1 MNSVVRSAQVSGG
14 RAGANIGGLAG
25 GNGGLLINSGASA
38 EVDGGRY
45 VGGLVGYVKAK
56 GRVVGSTVRASQVR
70 ALESAGGL
78 AGLAL
83 GAAILHS
90 SADAAVRVSG
100 DRAGQRR
107 RTGWL

>member
-1 MNSVVRSAQVSGG
+1 M
-14 RAGANIGGLAG
+14 
-25 GNGGLLINSGASA
+25 
-38 EVDGGRY
+38 
-45 VGGLVGYVKAK
+45 
-56 GRVVGSTVRASQVR
+56 GSTVRASQVR

-83 GAAILHS
+83 GAAILYS

-107 RTGWL
+107 RSGWL